1 LRFWTDPI
9 ILEFVYGMGLGLIYA
24 EGVRL
29 GPVPR
34 AVLSIAALA
43 MLVAVV
49 TRHGEL
55 ATALRALA
63 YGIPAAM
70 LVAALAFGG
79 GDGAGRRLARAGAA
93 VGDASYALYLI
104 HPFVI
109 RAGREIVWRAGL
121 AGLIG
126 PWTFVLLSLSGAVL
140 ASVAVYRLFER
151 PATAWLRARLRA

>member
-1 LRFWTDPI
+1 
-9 ILEFVYGMGLGLIYA
+9 
-24 EGVRL
+24 
-29 GPVPR
+29 
-34 AVLSIAALA
+34 
-43 MLVAVV
+43 
-49 TRHGEL
+49 
-55 ATALRALA
+55 
-63 YGIPAAM
+63 M
-70 LVAALAFGG
+70 LVAALAFGR
-79 GDGAGRRLARAGAA
+79 GDGDGRPPCPGGRR

-126 PWTFVLLSLSGAVL
+126 PWAFVLLSLSGAVL